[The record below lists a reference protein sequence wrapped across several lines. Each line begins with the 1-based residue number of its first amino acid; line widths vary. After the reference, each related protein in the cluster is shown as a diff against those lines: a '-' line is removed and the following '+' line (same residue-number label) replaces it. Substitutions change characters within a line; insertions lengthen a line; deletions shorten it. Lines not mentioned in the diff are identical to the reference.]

1 MSRSGIVDVTYLTF
15 CRYIECRPKTTVPEL
30 FVTCE
35 GKKISNPGKELDSL
49 VSSFNLKKLNISPT
63 EYRKM
68 IATKVDTLRNE
79 AIEHSCSSM
88 MNHSLT
94 THRLRYAFSGTVEK
108 AISDF
113 VTIENVR
120 NSKNEKVKGMETSVG
135 MEDCGRE
142 SGGKSGDHERME
154 GGGESGDHERM
165 EGGGESGDHE
175 RMEGGGESGDD
186 GDESD
191 SKSVENIDGGVLLKR
206 RFYKRWTE
214 DELEE
219 LCKYFPPEGAFL
231 RISEIREALKGAPAN
246 FLSQRSITDIRDKL
260 RNMAKYNRI
269 VLHY

>member
-1 MSRSGIVDVTYLTF
+1 MSRSGIVDVTYLF
-15 CRYIECRPKTTVPEL
+15 CRYIKCRPKTTVPEV

-108 AISDF
+108 ALSDY
-113 VTIENVR
+113 VTIKNVR
-120 NSKNEKVKGMETSVG
+120 SSKNQKVKPGMETSVG
-135 MEDCGRE
+135 MEDGGVV
-142 SGGKSGDHERME
+142 SGGSGKSGDDERME
-154 GGGESGDHERM
+154 GGGKSGD
-165 EGGGESGDHE
+165 DE

-186 GDESD
+186 KND
-191 SKSVENIDGGVLLKR
+191 SKSVENIDGGLLMKNR

-214 DELEE
+214 EELEE

-231 RISEIREALKGAPAN
+231 RISEIREALKDAPVD
-246 FLSQRSITDIRDKL
+246 FLQHRSINDIRDKL
-260 RNMAKYNRI
+260 RNMAKYNN
-269 VLHY
+269 